1 MDVTKHIHIILNTQ
15 TFNFESMGPE
25 SSLALFLVC
34 PTLHVTAHALQICWK
49 NIFQQNRQEYLL

>member
-1 MDVTKHIHIILNTQ
+1 MNKLNLSMDVTKHIHIILNTQ

-34 PTLHVTAHALQICWK
+34 PTLHVTAHALQIC
-49 NIFQQNRQEYLL
+49 